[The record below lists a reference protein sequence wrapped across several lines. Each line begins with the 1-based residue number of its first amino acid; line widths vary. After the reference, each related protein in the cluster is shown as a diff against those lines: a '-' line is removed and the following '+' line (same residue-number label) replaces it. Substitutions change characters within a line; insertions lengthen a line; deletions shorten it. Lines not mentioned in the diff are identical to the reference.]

1 MDRFQAC
8 ENWQYLSI
16 QVLYY
21 CNYRFTDM
29 SQNLSLFA
37 TCPKGVEDLLA
48 EECRQQRLANISS
61 THGGVSCRGDLKS
74 AYRLCLWSRVASR
87 VLLKLHEFPVT
98 SHDDLYLGVQT
109 IDWSSHLSSN
119 GSFAIDVHT
128 THQEIN
134 NSHFATLKIKDAIAD
149 QFTQK
154 YSHRPDVKRDRPD
167 IRINA
172 YIDKQRCILYLDLS
186 GEPLHIRGYRQQAG
200 AAPLKE
206 NLAAA
211 ILLRAHWPQLAME
224 QRPLI
229 DPLCGSATLLLE
241 AAYMAAG
248 MAPGLLRSY
257 FGFSSWK
264 QHEAEIWN
272 QLLNEARE
280 AVDRNRVP
288 RLIGIEKSYK
298 VAGFAREN
306 IHAAGLDNMIEI
318 KQADSL
324 DVVRDLADTT
334 GLIVTNP
341 PYGKR
346 IGESK
351 QLKSLYLD
359 LGRSLKTGFPGW
371 DVALFTASHELA
383 KFFGLR
389 AHHKN
394 TLYNGPLKC
403 TLYQY
408 RIREVKTALSSANV
422 ANTAAVSGNDAEMF
436 VNRLSKNI
444 KHLSRWM
451 RKDNISCYR
460 VYDADIPQYAIA
472 VDVYENWVHVQ
483 EYEPPKTVDAVQA
496 FVRLNDA
503 VDAISSILG
512 INKSKIV
519 LKTRKKQ
526 SGAEQ
531 YTRHDETSQTLIA
544 KEGGLRFKINLKDYL
559 DTGLFLDHR
568 LTRKL
573 ISRIVQNKSF
583 LNLFAY
589 TGTATVY
596 AAAGGA
602 SCSTTVDMSNTYL
615 AWAQELNNLS
625 GKQHEF
631 IREDC
636 IKWLIDAK
644 KEGRRYQLIFL
655 DPPTFSNSKR
665 MDHTFDIKRDHVEL
679 LKHTMELLDDN
690 GILIFSS
697 NAHGF
702 KLDQTHLETYS
713 IRDITR
719 MTTTEDFRRKPA
731 HVCWCL
737 ARNADILK
745 NCKL

>member
-1 MDRFQAC
+1 
-8 ENWQYLSI
+8 
-16 QVLYY
+16 
-21 CNYRFTDM
+21 M
-29 SQNLSLFA
+29 SQKLSLFA

-48 EECRQQRLANISS
+48 EECRQQHLADVST
-61 THGGVSCRGDLKS
+61 THGGVFCHGDLEK

-87 VLLKLHEFPVT
+87 VLLKLHEFPV
-98 SHDDLYLGVQT
+98 SGHDDLYQGVQT
-109 IDWSSHLSSN
+109 IDWSSHLSSS

-128 THQEIN
+128 THQQIN
-134 NSHFATLKIKDAIAD
+134 NSHYATLKIKDAIAD

-154 YSHRPDVKRDRPD
+154 YEHRPDVKRDRPD
-167 IRINA
+167 VRINA
-172 YIDKQRCILYLDLS
+172 YIDKHNCTLYLDLS
-186 GEPLHIRGYRQQAG
+186 GEPLHKRGYRQQAG

-211 ILLRAHWPQLAME
+211 ILLRAHWPQMAME
-224 QRPLI
+224 NRPLI

-241 AAYMAAG
+241 AAYIAAG

-257 FGFSSWK
+257 FGFINWK
-264 QHEAEIWN
+264 QHDPEIWN
-272 QLLNEARE
+272 QLINEAKQG
-280 AVDRNRVP
+280 VGRNKVP
-288 RLIGIEKSYK
+288 VLIGIEKSYK
-298 VAGFAREN
+298 VAEMAREN
-306 IHAAGLDNMIEI
+306 IHAAGLDSMIEI
-318 KQADSL
+318 KQADSV
-324 DVVRDLADTT
+324 DVVKHLPDVT

-351 QLKSLYLD
+351 QLKSLYLE
-359 LGRSLKTGFPGW
+359 LGRKLKTRFPGW
-371 DVALFTASHELA
+371 NVALFTASHELA

-408 RIREVKTALSSANV
+408 RIRDIKTTSSRPDV
-422 ANTAAVSGNDAEMF
+422 ADSESASGKDAEMF
-436 VNRLSKNI
+436 ANRLLKNI
-444 KHLSRWM
+444 KHLSKWV

-472 VDVYENWVHVQ
+472 VDIYENWVHVQ
-483 EYEPPKTVDAVQA
+483 EYEPPRTVDAVQA

-503 VDAISSILG
+503 VDAISAILKTD
-512 INKSKIV
+512 KSRII

-531 YTRHDETSQTLIA
+531 YTRQDETFDTLIA
-544 KEGGLRFKINLKDYL
+544 NEYGLKFRVNLKDYL

-573 ISRIVQNKSF
+573 ISRIAKNRSF

-589 TGTATVY
+589 SGTATVY

-602 SCSTTVDMSNTYL
+602 SSSTTVDMSNTYL
-615 AWAQELNNLS
+615 AWAQDNLELNNFS

-636 IKWLIDAK
+636 IKWLSDAK
-644 KEGRRYQLIFL
+644 NEGRRYQLIFL

-665 MDHTFDIKRDHVEL
+665 MDRTLDIKRDHVEL
-679 LKHTMELLDDN
+679 INQTMELLDDD
-690 GILIFSS
+690 GVLIFSC

-702 KLDQTHLETYS
+702 KLDQKHLKEYS

-719 MTTTEDFRRKPA
+719 MTTSEDFRRKPA

-737 ARNADILK
+737 ARDADTLK

>member
-1 MDRFQAC
+1 
-8 ENWQYLSI
+8 
-16 QVLYY
+16 
-21 CNYRFTDM
+21 M
-29 SQNLSLFA
+29 SQKLSLFA

-48 EECRQQRLANISS
+48 EECRQQHLADVST
-61 THGGVSCRGDLKS
+61 THGGVFCQGDLEK

-87 VLLKLHEFPVT
+87 VLLKLHEFPV
-98 SHDDLYLGVQT
+98 SGHDDLYQGVQT
-109 IDWSSHLSSN
+109 IDWSSHLSSS

-128 THQEIN
+128 THQQIN
-134 NSHFATLKIKDAIAD
+134 NSHYATLKIKDAIAD

-154 YSHRPDVKRDRPD
+154 YEHRPDVKRDRPD
-167 IRINA
+167 VRINA
-172 YIDKQRCILYLDLS
+172 YIDKHNCTLYLDLS
-186 GEPLHIRGYRQQAG
+186 GEPLHKRGYRQQAG

-211 ILLRAHWPQLAME
+211 ILLRAHWPQMAME
-224 QRPLI
+224 NRPLI

-241 AAYMAAG
+241 AAYIAAG

-257 FGFSSWK
+257 FGFINWK
-264 QHEAEIWN
+264 QHDPEIWN
-272 QLLNEARE
+272 QLINEAKQG
-280 AVDRNRVP
+280 VDRSKVP
-288 RLIGIEKSYK
+288 GLIGIEKSYK
-298 VAGFAREN
+298 VAEMAREN
-306 IHAAGLDNMIEI
+306 IHAAGLDSMIEI
-318 KQADSL
+318 KQADSV
-324 DVVRDLADTT
+324 DVVKHLPDVT

-351 QLKSLYLD
+351 QLKSLYLE
-359 LGRSLKTGFPGW
+359 LGRKLKTRFPGW
-371 DVALFTASHELA
+371 NVALFTASHELA

-408 RIREVKTALSSANV
+408 RIRDIKTTSSRPDV
-422 ANTAAVSGNDAEMF
+422 ADSESASGKDAEMF
-436 VNRLSKNI
+436 ANRLLKNI
-444 KHLSRWM
+444 KHLSKWV

-472 VDVYENWVHVQ
+472 VDIYENWVHVQ
-483 EYEPPKTVDAVQA
+483 EYEPPRTVDAVQA

-503 VDAISSILG
+503 VDAISAILKTD
-512 INKSKIV
+512 KSRII

-531 YTRHDETSQTLIA
+531 YTRQDETFDTLIA
-544 KEGGLRFKINLKDYL
+544 NEYGLKFRVNLKDYL

-573 ISRIVQNKSF
+573 ISRIAKNRSF

-589 TGTATVY
+589 SGTATVY

-602 SCSTTVDMSNTYL
+602 SSSTTVDMSNTYL
-615 AWAQELNNLS
+615 AWAQDNLELNNFS

-636 IKWLIDAK
+636 IKWLSDAK
-644 KEGRRYQLIFL
+644 NEGRRYQLIFL

-665 MDHTFDIKRDHVEL
+665 MDRTLDIKRDHVEL
-679 LKHTMELLDDN
+679 INQTMELLDDD
-690 GILIFSS
+690 GVLIFSC

-702 KLDQTHLETYS
+702 KLDQKHLKEYS

-719 MTTTEDFRRKPA
+719 MTTSQDFRRKPA

-737 ARNADILK
+737 ARDADTLK

>member
-1 MDRFQAC
+1 
-8 ENWQYLSI
+8 
-16 QVLYY
+16 V
-21 CNYRFTDM
+21 
-29 SQNLSLFA
+29 SQKLTLFA

-48 EECRQQRLANISS
+48 EECRQQHLADVST
-61 THGGVSCRGDLKS
+61 THGGVFCQGDLEK

-87 VLLKLHEFPVT
+87 VLLKLHEFPV
-98 SHDDLYLGVQT
+98 SGHDDLYQGVQT
-109 IDWSSHLSSN
+109 IDWSSHLSSS

-128 THQEIN
+128 THQQIN
-134 NSHFATLKIKDAIAD
+134 NSHYATLKIKDAIAD

-154 YSHRPDVKRDRPD
+154 YEHRPDVKRDRPD
-167 IRINA
+167 VRINA
-172 YIDKQRCILYLDLS
+172 YIDKHNCTLYLDLS
-186 GEPLHIRGYRQQAG
+186 GEPLHKRGYRQQAG

-211 ILLRAHWPQLAME
+211 ILLRAHWPQMAME
-224 QRPLI
+224 NRPLI

-248 MAPGLLRSY
+248 MAPGSLRSY
-257 FGFSSWK
+257 FGFINWK
-264 QHEAEIWN
+264 QHEPEIWN
-272 QLLNEARE
+272 QLVNEAKQGI
-280 AVDRNRVP
+280 DRNRVP

-298 VAGFAREN
+298 VAEIAREN
-306 IHAAGLDNMIEI
+306 IHAAGLDSMIEI
-318 KQADSL
+318 KQADSV
-324 DVVRDLADTT
+324 DVVRDLPDVT
-334 GLIVTNP
+334 GLIITNP

-351 QLKSLYLD
+351 QLKSLYLE
-359 LGRSLKTGFPGW
+359 LGRKLKTRFPGW
-371 DVALFTASHELA
+371 NVALFTASHELA

-408 RIREVKTALSSANV
+408 RIRDIKTTSSRPDV
-422 ANTAAVSGNDAEMF
+422 ADNEAASGKDAEMF
-436 VNRLSKNI
+436 ANRLLKNI
-444 KHLSRWM
+444 KHLSKWV

-472 VDVYENWVHVQ
+472 VDIYENWVHVQ
-483 EYEPPKTVDAVQA
+483 EYEPPRTVDAVQA

-503 VDAISSILG
+503 VDAISAILG
-512 INKSKIV
+512 TDKSRII

-531 YTRHDETSQTLIA
+531 YTRQDETSDTLIA
-544 KEGGLRFKINLKDYL
+544 NEYGLKFRVNLRDYL

-573 ISRIVQNKSF
+573 ISRIAKNRSF

-602 SCSTTVDMSNTYL
+602 SSSTTVDMSNTYL
-615 AWAQELNNLS
+615 AWAQDNLELNNFS

-636 IKWLIDAK
+636 IKWLSDAK
-644 KEGRRYQLIFL
+644 NEGRRYQLIFL

-665 MDHTFDIKRDHVEL
+665 MDRTLDIKRDHVEL
-679 LKHTMELLDDN
+679 INQTMVLLDDD
-690 GILIFSS
+690 GVLIFSC

-702 KLDQTHLETYS
+702 KLDQKHLEEYS

-719 MTTTEDFRRKPA
+719 MTTSEDFRRKPA

-737 ARNADILK
+737 ARDADTLR